1 MLFICEKL
9 ILIKKN
15 IENKNKNNKNKN
27 TKNIK
32 KKHQAIITLR
42 EKTLF
47 RETRTINAF
56 VRIINIFFFCVCA
69 YINFISV

>member
-15 IENKNKNNKNKN
+15 FENKNKN

-32 KKHQAIITLR
+32 KNTNKKR
-42 EKTLF
+42 EKKIIEVKNRYSNKYVSRNSYF
-47 RETRTINAF
+47 INLS
-56 VRIINIFFFCVCA
+56 N
-69 YINFISV
+69 N

>member
-32 KKHQAIITLR
+32 KKHQQKKRGKKRIEVKNR
-42 EKTLF
+42 YSNKNVSRNSYF
-47 RETRTINAF
+47 INLS
-56 VRIINIFFFCVCA
+56 N
-69 YINFISV
+69 N

>member
-1 MLFICEKL
+1 MSTNQNKIKSNKKCEFLFLNVKLRMLFICEKL

-32 KKHQAIITLR
+32 KKHQQKK
-42 EKTLF
+42 EGKK
-47 RETRTINAF
+47 E
-56 VRIINIFFFCVCA
+56 
-69 YINFISV
+69 